1 VNSHL
6 KDNVYDV
13 PMDVIQ
19 KINHTLTSLGDKNV
33 HGIKRAKN
41 ILNSKKVTYGQLK
54 KIIHELGKIDK
65 VNDKLRYDLYGGE
78 LMEKWASPF
87 LNGER
92 SLVRNKQTASK
103 NINNN
108 TGLDGLRKNAFLSKH
123 SKADSKKASINL
135 LKSNSEETSVSGLFE
150 EINRIKKIINY

>member
-1 VNSHL
+1 
-6 KDNVYDV
+6 
-13 PMDVIQ
+13 MDVIQ

-123 SKADSKKASINL
+123 SKASINL

>member
-1 VNSHL
+1 
-6 KDNVYDV
+6 
-13 PMDVIQ
+13 MDVIQ

-108 TGLDGLRKNAFLSKH
+108 TG
-123 SKADSKKASINL
+123 
-135 LKSNSEETSVSGLFE
+135 
-150 EINRIKKIINY
+150 

>member
-1 VNSHL
+1 MNSQL

-54 KIIHELGKIDK
+54 KIIH
-65 VNDKLRYDLYGGE
+65 Y
-78 LMEKWASPF
+78 P
-87 LNGER
+87 
-92 SLVRNKQTASK
+92 NKK
-103 NINNN
+103 
-108 TGLDGLRKNAFLSKH
+108 
-123 SKADSKKASINL
+123 
-135 LKSNSEETSVSGLFE
+135 
-150 EINRIKKIINY
+150 

>member
-1 VNSHL
+1 MNSHL

-13 PMDVIQ
+13 PLKVIQ
-19 KINHTLTSLGDKNV
+19 KINHTLASLDGKDV

-41 ILNSKKVTYGQLK
+41 ILSTKKVSYGQLK
-54 KIIHELGKIDK
+54 KIIHELANMDK
-65 VNDKLRYDLYGGE
+65 VNDKLRYDLYGGKE
-78 LMEKWASPF
+78 MEEWAGTF
-87 LNGER
+87 LDTER
-92 SLVRNKQTASK
+92 AHVRKKQTGSK

-108 TGLDGLRKNAFLSKH
+108 TGLNGLRSNAFLSKH
-123 SKADSKKASINL
+123 SKSDSTKASINL

>member
-1 VNSHL
+1 MNSHL

-13 PMDVIQ
+13 PVGIIQ
-19 KINHTLTSLGDKNV
+19 KINHTLTSLGGKHV

-41 ILNSKKVTYGQLK
+41 LINTKKVTYGQLK
-54 KIIHELGKIDK
+54 KIIHELGHIDK
-65 VNDKLRYDLYGGE
+65 VNDKLRYDLYGGDE
-78 LMEKWASPF
+78 MKEWADKF

-92 SLVRNKQTASK
+92 ALVRKKQTASK

-108 TGLDGLRKNAFLSKH
+108 TGLNGLRRNAFLSKH
-123 SKADSKKASINL
+123 SKSDSTKASINL

-150 EINRIKKIINY
+150 EINRIKQIINY